1 MQTLPVSAN
10 TTDWPR
16 VGQRIS
22 HSSATVMPTP
32 LAIGATISA
41 TG

>member
-1 MQTLPVSAN
+1 MQTLPVREN

-16 VGQRIS
+16 VGQRINQN
-22 HSSATVMPTP
+22 SAAIAPKP
-32 LAIGATISA
+32 LAIGDTTTE